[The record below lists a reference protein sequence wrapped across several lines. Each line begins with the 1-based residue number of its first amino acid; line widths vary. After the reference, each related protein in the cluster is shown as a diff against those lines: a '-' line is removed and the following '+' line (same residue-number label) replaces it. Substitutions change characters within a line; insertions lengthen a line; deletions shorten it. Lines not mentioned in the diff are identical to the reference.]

1 MHLNITPTDEPGGF
15 RIEGELD
22 LSAEPVLTSLMAD
35 ALAKGHVITLDVSAV
50 SFIDSSGLRA
60 LLTRASKGR
69 ADGATRVVLVKPSE
83 AVQRLLELTLPGG
96 VPGLE
101 IRD

>member
-1 MHLNITPTDEPGGF
+1 MQLNIIPTDERGGF

-22 LSAEPVLTSLMAD
+22 LASEPELTSLMTD
-35 ALAKGHVITLDVSAV
+35 ALAKGHVITLDLSTV

-60 LLTRASKGR
+60 LLKVASSGPE
-69 ADGATRVVLVKPSE
+69 DGATRVVLVQPST
-83 AVQRLLELTLPGG
+83 AVRRLLDLTIPGG
-96 VPGLE
+96 APGLE